1 MNTNDLIASLGADM
15 TPVRPGLLTNGV
27 MLGLAGGTALTAVLF
42 AVLWGV
48 RSDPAAIY
56 GNMPLLAKTL
66 LPLALGA
73 IALPWMLA
81 QARPAGQ
88 SRTRHA
94 IWALPAVLALLVAAT
109 LLTTPGPSWSM
120 ALQGKSIMTCLVSIP
135 VLSAPI
141 LVALLVALRRGAPEH
156 PMLCGMVAGLTAAG
170 FAAAIYS
177 LYCIENSPLF
187 YGTWYTLAILG
198 VAGVGA
204 IAGRFAL
211 KW

>member
-1 MNTNDLIASLGADM
+1 MNTDDLIASLGADM

-27 MLGLAGGTALTAVLF
+27 MLGLASGAVLTVMLF
-42 AVLWGV
+42 AALWGV

-56 GNMPLLAKTL
+56 SDMALFAKTM
-66 LPLALGA
+66 LPLALGTM
-73 IALPWMLA
+73 ALPWMLA

-88 SRTRHA
+88 SRVRHA
-94 IWALPAVLALLVAAT
+94 LWALPAVLVLLVAAT
-109 LLTTPGPSWSM
+109 LIATPAPAWPM

-135 VLSAPI
+135 ALSAPI
-141 LVALLVALRRGAPEH
+141 LAGLLVALRRGAPEH
-156 PMLCGMVAGLTAAG
+156 PMRCGMVAGLTAAG
-170 FAAAIYS
+170 FAAAVYS

-187 YGTWYTLAILG
+187 YGTWYTLAILC

-204 IAGRFAL
+204 IAGRVTL